1 MGAQSPTKPPE
12 APAQRPV
19 LTFVGSSYIVRRVNV
34 RSRHQ
39 VFAPGELPL
48 VILALAE
55 QGPLKAY
62 ELLAELG
69 RRFGPSYRP
78 SPGAVYPALDALL
91 AEKLLVAAQD
101 GRGKRYSLTA
111 RGVSV
116 LEQRRPQLVA
126 IENRTGTRLTDGD
139 ALRSLLERV
148 GERVMRREGQLDL
161 DQVERALQSAEK
173 QMTTPRSEHAEI

>member
-1 MGAQSPTKPPE
+1 
-12 APAQRPV
+12 
-19 LTFVGSSYIVRRVNV
+19 
-34 RSRHQ
+34 
-39 VFAPGELPL
+39 

-55 QGPLKAY
+55 SGPLKAY

-91 AEKLLVAAQD
+91 GEKLLVAAQD

-111 RGVSV
+111 RGAGV

-126 IENRTGTRLTDGD
+126 IENRTGTRLTDG
-139 ALRSLLERV
+139 APLRSLLERFC
-148 GERVMRREGQLDL
+148 ERVMRREGQLDL
-161 DQVERALQSAEK
+161 DLVEKALEIAEMK
-173 QMTTPRSEHAEI
+173 MTTRSEHAQI